1 MNKRPCTC
9 GAVAHVRRR
18 TRRAADGGD
27 EVIYEMC
34 CPVCGQLGPAIP
46 LEGKDEAGASAAA
59 LLAWN
64 EMIAALRP
72 NDG

>member
-1 MNKRPCTC
+1 MLKRPCTC
-9 GAVAHVRRR
+9 GAEARVRRR
-18 TRRAADGGD
+18 TRRAADGRD

-46 LEGKDEAGASAAA
+46 VEGKDEAGASAEA

-64 EMIAALRP
+64 EMIAIIRP
-72 NDG
+72 NDY